1 MSGGYDSAE
10 LTRLLDELSELRL
23 RKERCMAQIKL
34 FNSRDAAIEQ
44 SEMNELELAIR
55 GTMEDRSKAVQIL
68 EELAAE
74 EEKMG

>member
-1 MSGGYDSAE
+1 
-10 LTRLLDELSELRL
+10 
-23 RKERCMAQIKL
+23 MAQIKL

>member
-1 MSGGYDSAE
+1 LSGGYDSAE